1 MYSIFSLAES
11 VASNSTTPRFSPYF
25 TPSGNG
31 FLNQLIL
38 VFKLLHNLPAIVNG
52 GRETAFDDCFCAPL
66 TDFLLALWPAC
77 NRRVAKQTVESET
90 TQGDPVA
97 WAIVNVAHRRSAHH
111 RSTQMRRHVSSA
123 GNYPLMC
130 SRTRVQHSVAVAAP
144 CGIS

>member
-11 VASNSTTPRFSPYF
+11 VASNSTTPRFF
-25 TPSGNG
+25 TIFHAVGNG

-66 TDFLLALWPAC
+66 TDFFWCFWPAC
-77 NRRVAKQTVESET
+77 NRRVAIQTVESGA

-97 WAIVNVAHRRSAHH
+97 WAIMNVAHRRSAHH
-111 RSTQMRRHVSSA
+111 RSTQMHRHLSSA

-130 SRTRVQHSVAVAAP
+130 SRTRVQHSVALAAP
-144 CGIS
+144 CEIS